1 VLDETFLS
9 SVSTR
14 KRGQDT
20 LARMPR
26 PADRVERGVA
36 LPLLMV
42 SFTLLG
48 PLFGCSPKEPLN
60 VLLISIDTLRF
71 DHLSS
76 YGADRPSPA
85 IDALAARGARFENAF
100 SPSSWTLPA
109 HASMLSGRYPSSIND
124 DPNSLDLFRK
134 SKLLT
139 SILSEHGY
147 QTGAVTGG
155 SYLGSK
161 FGLAEH
167 FDFFDESSAT
177 SNVAVAQDWLGKNA
191 TKPFFFFFHT
201 YFAHAPY
208 IDRRYVQGMSG
219 GRLQDIY
226 TDGKMNKPHFAVCCE
241 GLETTVA
248 ERAFVE
254 SLYDGGVAVIDGYV
268 EQLWETLGTL
278 DLQKKTLVIIT
289 SDHGEE
295 FWEHTGRGAYHGHT
309 LYDELLRVP
318 LIWVDPQSSKKG
330 SVVTEPVNLIDIVPS
345 LLARLGIKSSEPVDG
360 IDLQP
365 LLATGAWD
373 VDRVLF
379 AEGSRNGPERKSV
392 RSDGAKL
399 IVTPHPSVQGGDGAR
414 YPVPVLAPVELYL
427 PGDDAERH
435 NLAQQKGEL
444 VRALMERLQSRIQR
458 MPEDH
463 RAGSLEPLDEQTR
476 DQLRTL
482 GYLE

>member
-1 VLDETFLS
+1 
-9 SVSTR
+9 
-14 KRGQDT
+14 
-20 LARMPR
+20 MI
-26 PADRVERGVA
+26 
-36 LPLLMV
+36 PLI
-42 SFTLLG
+42 LLG
-48 PLFGCSPKEPLN
+48 PFFGCSPEGCSPKEPLN
-60 VLLISIDTLRF
+60 VLLISIDTLRS

-76 YGADRPSPA
+76 YGGARPSPA
-85 IDALAARGARFENAF
+85 IDALAARGVRFENAF
-100 SPSSWTLPA
+100 SPSPWTLPA
-109 HASMLSGRYPSSIND
+109 HASMLTGRYPSSIQD

-134 SKLLT
+134 SKLLS
-139 SILSEHGY
+139 SILSDHGY
-147 QTGAVTGG
+147 QTGAVTDG
-155 SYLGSK
+155 SYVGSK
-161 FGLAEH
+161 FGFEEH

-177 SNVAVAQDWLGKNA
+177 SNVAVAQEWIGKNA

-201 YFAHAPY
+201 YFAHAAY
-208 IDRRYVQGMSG
+208 RDRRYVQGMNG
-219 GRLQDIY
+219 DRLQDIY
-226 TDGKMNKPHFAVCCE
+226 KGGKVNKLHYAICCE
-241 GLETTVA
+241 GLETTAA

-254 SLYDGGVAVIDGYV
+254 ALYDGGVAVIDSYV

-318 LIWVDPQSSKKG
+318 LIWVDPQSSRKG

-360 IDLQP
+360 VDLQP

-399 IVTPHPSVQGGDGAR
+399 IVTPRPSVQGGEGAR

-427 PGDDAERH
+427 PDDDAERR
-435 NLAQQKGEL
+435 NVAQEQAELA
-444 VRALMERLQSRIQR
+444 RTLMERLEPRIKR

-463 RAGSLEPLDEQTR
+463 RAGSLEGLDEQTR
-476 DQLRTL
+476 DQLRAL
-482 GYLE
+482 GYAE